1 MPNELQLESLVPLP
15 YTGIDTREP
24 EPATLIL
31 PPLSPASGVS
41 GGTPVSWDREW
52 DSAIVIV
59 DFLGIDE
66 GEVVMFRS
74 VLATVAGYVTIAVT
88 VFASLSGAYLV
99 LGPGFVFREAS
110 SQVTI
115 Q

>member
-1 MPNELQLESLVPLP
+1 
-15 YTGIDTREP
+15 
-24 EPATLIL
+24 
-31 PPLSPASGVS
+31 
-41 GGTPVSWDREW
+41 
-52 DSAIVIV
+52 
-59 DFLGIDE
+59 
-66 GEVVMFRS
+66 MFRS